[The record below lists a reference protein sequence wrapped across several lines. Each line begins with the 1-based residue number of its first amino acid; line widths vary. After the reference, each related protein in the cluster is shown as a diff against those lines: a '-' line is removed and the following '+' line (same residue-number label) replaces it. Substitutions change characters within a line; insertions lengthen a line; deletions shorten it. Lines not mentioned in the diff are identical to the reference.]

1 MRGEPAWNEY
11 LRKSDFDWGQ
21 RSMYGG
27 IVYLGFLA
35 ALAVGTD
42 YGELHPV
49 ALWIVAVLSLV
60 CAAAR
65 FILGRVFERFHRDSG
80 GLWRFGFASAILLS
94 ALVWGAFLAA
104 TIRFF
109 GCYDW
114 RTLFLLVCIAGTAP
128 ITLSSF
134 APKPGVL
141 KSYFVLLCAP
151 PILAILAEGGRAAYV
166 LAAVL
171 SWYLLFML
179 FYSGRVHREYRLGL
193 EKTVALDAAKHAAE
207 SANRAKSE
215 FLANMSH
222 EIRTPMNGII
232 GMTHLAL
239 RTTLSAEQR
248 DYLEVVENSSRSLL
262 NLLNELLE
270 FSRIE
275 AGKEEIDSVRFDLPA
290 AVEEWRRP
298 FAIQAEAKGVC
309 FTCDLDS
316 SLPRWVT
323 GDPRRLGQVLAN
335 VLSNAVKFTGQGD
348 IELTVRPTESVEG
361 ARVIRFAAA
370 DTGPGIPKEKQAA
383 IFEPFEQ
390 VDASA
395 SRVHGGAGLGLA
407 ICSRLLSLMGGSM
420 WVKSEPGVGSV
431 FYWDV
436 PLKEDAGADETI
448 SAAGDV
454 SGAPLKILV
463 GEDNVANQ
471 KLILKLLELGGYTA
485 RVAGNGNE
493 VLSFLEAEPFDLI
506 LMDVQMPE
514 LDGIETTA
522 RIRASEKST
531 GRHIPIIA
539 LTADYESSA
548 ANRYLEAGMTA
559 CVPKPIEPGELYRS
573 IRSNITANAQ

>member
-1 MRGEPAWNEY
+1 MPSELAREEY
-11 LRKSDFDWGQ
+11 LRKSDVDWGQ

-27 IVYLGFLA
+27 IVYLGFLV

-42 YGELHPV
+42 YGELHPA
-49 ALWIVAVLSLV
+49 ALWIVAVVSLL

-65 FILGRVFERFHRDSG
+65 FILGSG
-80 GLWRFGFASAILLS
+80 FDCFYRGDGRLWRFGFGLAILLA
-94 ALVWGAFLAA
+94 ALIWGAFLAA

-109 GCYDW
+109 GSYDW

-151 PILAILAEGGRAAYV
+151 PILTIAAEGGRQSYV

-179 FYSGRVHREYRLGL
+179 FYSARVHREYRLGL
-193 EKTVALDAAKHAAE
+193 EKAAALDTARHAAE
-207 SANRAKSE
+207 SASRAKSE
-215 FLANMSH
+215 FLANISH

-239 RTTLSAEQR
+239 RSPLSTEQR
-248 DYLEVVENSSRSLL
+248 GYLEIVENSSRSLL

-270 FSRIE
+270 FSRID
-275 AGKEEIDSVRFDLPA
+275 AGKEEIDSVRFDLDA
-290 AVEEWRRP
+290 AVEEWCRP
-298 FAIQAEAKGVC
+298 FAIEAEAKGVR

-316 SLPRWVT
+316 SLPRWVM
-323 GDPRRLGQVLAN
+323 GDPQRLGQVVIN
-335 VLSNAVKFTGQGD
+335 VLSNAVKFTGRGD
-348 IELTVRPTESVEG
+348 IELNVRPAESIEDPRLV
-361 ARVIRFAAA
+361 RFAAA
-370 DTGPGIPKEKQAA
+370 DTGPGIPKEKQAT

-395 SRVHGGAGLGLA
+395 SRTHGGVGLGLA
-407 ICSRLLSLMGGSM
+407 ICSRLLTLMGGSM

-436 PLKEDAGADETI
+436 PLAAVPGDGETPTTA
-448 SAAGDV
+448 SAA
-454 SGAPLKILV
+454 SGVPLKILV
-463 GEDNVANQ
+463 GEDNAANQ

-493 VLSFLEAEPFDLI
+493 VLSLLEAEPFDLV

-514 LDGIETTA
+514 LDGLETTA

-531 GRHIPIIA
+531 GRCIPIIA
-539 LTADYESSA
+539 LTADYQPSA
-548 ANRYLEAGMTA
+548 AKGYLEAGMTA
-559 CVPKPIEPGELYRS
+559 CVPKPVEPGELYRV
-573 IRSNITANAQ
+573 IRSNSTANAK